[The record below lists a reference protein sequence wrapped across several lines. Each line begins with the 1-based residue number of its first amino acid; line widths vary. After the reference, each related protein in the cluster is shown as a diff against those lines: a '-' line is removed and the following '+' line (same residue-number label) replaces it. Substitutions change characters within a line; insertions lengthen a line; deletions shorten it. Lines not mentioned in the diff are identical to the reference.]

1 MISMGRAAVP
11 VLLALGLLAAGRGGD
26 GEGTTAPGV
35 PEPRVATERST
46 TPPSSPPARVAPAP
60 EPKPAPRCTAST
72 TVRSAGEGVAAV
84 LDRPTTAHR
93 SPGGPAIAR
102 FGLRN
107 ANGVPTTFRVLQTRL
122 GPDCRPAWYRVQ
134 LPVRPNGAR
143 GWIRAGAA
151 RRYVVDYRIVVDL
164 SDRVVTVFRAG
175 KELVRTPTAI
185 GRGETPTPTGSFY
198 VNQRL
203 LSGDASGPFGPGGIG
218 ISAFSPVLTGWAQG
232 GPIAIHGTNQ
242 PESIGFAVSNGCLRI
257 ANDVLERLIHQI
269 PDGTP
274 VQIRA

>member
-1 MISMGRAAVP
+1 MTCMGRAVP
-11 VLLALGLLAAGRGGD
+11 VLLVVGLLAAGCGGD
-26 GEGTTAPGV
+26 GEGTTAPAA
-35 PEPRVATERST
+35 PEPRVPTERST
-46 TPPSSPPARVAPAP
+46 TPPSPPRPRVVPAP
-60 EPKPAPRCTAST
+60 RPKPASRCTAAT
-72 TVRSAGEGVAAV
+72 TVAPAGEGVAAV

-93 SPGGPAIAR
+93 SPGGPVITS

-107 ANGVPTTFRVLQTRL
+107 VNGVPTTFRVLQTRL

-143 GWIRAGAA
+143 GWIRASAA

-164 SDRVVTVFRAG
+164 SDRVVTVFKAG
-175 KELVRTPTAI
+175 EELVRTPTAI
-185 GRGETPTPTGSFY
+185 GRSETPTPTGSFY

-203 LSGDASGPFGPGGIG
+203 LASDASGPFGPGGIG

-242 PESIGFAVSNGCLRI
+242 PHTIGSAASNGCLRI
-257 ANDVLERLIHQI
+257 ANDVLERLIHEI

-274 VQIRA
+274 VRIRA